1 MPQSIEA
8 QLFALRDASY
18 AAFTSR
24 LLPTV
29 PKETVLGVRTPVLR
43 KLAREIT
50 GSPEAESFLASLPHR
65 WYEENNLHA
74 FLLERI
80 QDYDTCLTAVDC
92 FLPWI
97 DNWATCDSL
106 SPTAFKK
113 EPQRLLPAI
122 EGWLHSSQTYIIR
135 FAIGMLMRYFLDA
148 DFQPQYLDRVAQVK
162 QTDYYVQMMAA
173 WYFAT
178 ALAKQ
183 YSQTLPYFQQQ
194 RLDIWVQNK
203 AIQKA
208 LESKRIT
215 SEQKEMLRTLKR
227 R

>member
-1 MPQSIEA
+1 MSQSIEA
-8 QLFALRDASY
+8 RLFALRDTAY

-29 PKETVLGVRTPVLR
+29 PKETVLGVRTPALR
-43 KLAREIT
+43 KLAREIA
-50 GSPEAESFLASLPHR
+50 GSPEAGDFLAVLPHR

-74 FLLERI
+74 FLLEQIRDFDI
-80 QDYDTCLTAVDC
+80 CLAAVDR

-106 SPTAFKK
+106 SPAVFKK

-122 EGWLHSSQTYIIR
+122 EGWLRSSQTHPIR

-148 DFQPQYLDRVAQVK
+148 DFQPQYLAWVAQIREK
-162 QTDYYVQMMAA
+162 DYYVQMMAA

-178 ALAKQ
+178 ALARQ

-194 RLDIWVQNK
+194 RLDVWVQNK

-208 LESKRIT
+208 IESRRIT
-215 SEQKEMLRTLKR
+215 DAQKETLRALKR

>member
-1 MPQSIEA
+1 MSQSIEA
-8 QLFALRDASY
+8 RLFALRDTAY

-24 LLPTV
+24 LLPNV
-29 PKETVLGVRTPVLR
+29 PKETVLGVRTPALR
-43 KLAREIT
+43 KLAREIA
-50 GSPEAESFLASLPHR
+50 GSPEAGDFLAVLPHR

-74 FLLERI
+74 FLLEQIRDFDI
-80 QDYDTCLTAVDC
+80 CLAAVDR

-106 SPTAFKK
+106 SPAVFKK
-113 EPQRLLPAI
+113 ESPRLLPAI
-122 EGWLHSSQTYIIR
+122 EGWLRSGQTYPIR

-148 DFQPQYLDRVAQVK
+148 DFQPQYLAWVAQIREK
-162 QTDYYVQMMAA
+162 DYYVQMMAA

-194 RLDIWVQNK
+194 RLDGWVQNK

-208 LESKRIT
+208 IESRRIT
-215 SEQKEMLRTLKR
+215 DAQKETLRALKR